1 MTSNQIPLRT
11 GFNATTTAAAVLGAH
26 DLSGMT
32 AVITGG
38 YSGLGLEAARVLAG
52 AGASVVVPARDV
64 ARAAAAVRGIKRIEL
79 AELDLMDAASIDA
92 FAEGFLASGRPLH
105 MLLNS
110 AGIMAAP
117 LRRDSRGYE
126 SQFSTNHLGHFQLTA
141 RLWPALLRA
150 NGARVVS
157 VSSLGHRLS
166 AVDFDDPNFERRPY
180 DKWIAYGQSKT
191 ANALFAVGVDRLG
204 KAENI
209 RAFSLHPGSI
219 FTPLSRHLDIEDY
232 RRVGAADAEGN
243 LLSTEQAGFKTVEQG
258 AATLVWCAV
267 SHQLDGMGGVYC
279 EDCDIAPLAMSES
292 DKGGVRSWAVDPELA
307 LHLWTVSE
315 QLTGTHFP
323 AGQYAC

>member
-1 MTSNQIPLRT
+1 
-11 GFNATTTAAAVLGAH
+11 
-26 DLSGMT
+26 
-32 AVITGG
+32 
-38 YSGLGLEAARVLAG
+38 
-52 AGASVVVPARDV
+52 
-64 ARAAAAVRGIKRIEL
+64 
-79 AELDLMDAASIDA
+79 MDPASIDA
-92 FAEGFLASGRPLH
+92 FAQQFLASGRPLH
-105 MLLNS
+105 ILLNA

-166 AVDFDDPNFERRPY
+166 PVDFDDPNFDRRPY

-191 ANALFAVGVDRLG
+191 ANALFAVGADGLG
-204 KAENI
+204 EAEGI

-219 FTPLSRHLDIEDY
+219 FTPLSRHLDIDDY
-232 RRVGAADAEGN
+232 RRVGAADADGN

-258 AATLVWCAV
+258 AATLVWCAT

-279 EDCDIAPLAMSES
+279 EDCDIAPLAVSENE
-292 DKGGVRSWAVDPELA
+292 KAGVRPWAVDPELA
-307 LHLWTVSE
+307 RRLWTMSE
-315 QLTGTHFP
+315 QLTGVRFP
-323 AGQYAC
+323 AGQHA

>member
-1 MTSNQIPLRT
+1 
-11 GFNATTTAAAVLGAH
+11 VLDGC

-38 YSGLGLEAARVLAG
+38 YSGLGLEAARALANVG
-52 AGASVVVPARDV
+52 VSVVVPARDV
-64 ARAAAAVRGIKRIEL
+64 AKAKAALRGIEQIEL
-79 AELDLMDAASIDA
+79 APLDLMDPASIDA
-92 FAEGFLASGRPLH
+92 FAQQFLASGRPLH
-105 MLLNS
+105 ILLNA

-166 AVDFDDPNFERRPY
+166 PVDFDDPNFDRRPY

-191 ANALFAVGVDRLG
+191 ANALFAVGADGLG
-204 KAENI
+204 EAEGI

-219 FTPLSRHLDIEDY
+219 FTPLSRHLDIDDY
-232 RRVGAADAEGN
+232 RRVGAADADGN

-258 AATLVWCAV
+258 ATTLVWCAT

-279 EDCDIAPLAMSES
+279 EDCDIAPLAVSENE
-292 DKGGVRSWAVDPELA
+292 KAGVRPWAVDPELA
-307 LHLWTVSE
+307 RRLWTMSE
-315 QLTGTHFP
+315 QLTGVRFP
-323 AGQYAC
+323 AGQHA